1 MSSEKVH
8 PQNGYYSDPMHSAR
22 VLFGW
27 YLILLKKTRRK
38 KTIIWIL
45 DPKERTRRP
54 EITITNLYT
63 INPHKT
69 NENHRETPTSNSR
82 NMLNFQSSIILK
94 FQNHQPYIKHHQTHH
109 FRMMDFFTPSLSI
122 FQRSERRDRRLG
134 KATGLTNRL
143 IPCVATLT
151 GGFTRQNVGG
161 HAHHP
166 SGRES
171 WLTPIDL
178 FIYLMTQLPS

>member
-27 YLILLKKTRRK
+27 YLILKNNENKKKTQ
-38 KTIIWIL
+38 
-45 DPKERTRRP
+45 RP
-54 EITITNLYT
+54 EIPICNLYT

-94 FQNHQPYIKHHQTHH
+94 FQNHQTTSNIIQLTIFGWWIFSLVLQNNGRTGAWAKPPASRIVSSPVWP
-109 FRMMDFFTPSLSI
+109 PSRVASPGKMLVAMPTI
-122 FQRSERRDRRLG
+122 LALG
-134 KATGLTNRL
+134 AG
-143 IPCVATLT
+143 V
-151 GGFTRQNVGG
+151 
-161 HAHHP
+161 
-166 SGRES
+166 
-171 WLTPIDL
+171 
-178 FIYLMTQLPS
+178 MTYSNWSTCCM